1 MPEQVILDSA
11 NDIFAWQS
19 ANGRAQIFGVGPPT
33 RAIFFGLKYNLSVAF
48 VAWCRD

>member
-1 MPEQVILDSA
+1 VPEQVILDSA

-33 RAIFFGLKYNLSVAF
+33 RAIFFWTQVQSLGRVCSV
-48 VAWCRD
+48 VP